1 MKGWKKTFQA
11 FKRVVNIPTLPQ
23 ARVAI
28 FMSDEIDFK
37 LKMFKRDKDDH
48 YTIVKQSIH

>member
-1 MKGWKKTFQA
+1 MEKYIQA
-11 FKRVVNIPTLPQ
+11 FKQVVNLPTLPQ

-28 FMSDEIDFK
+28 FISDEIDFK
-37 LKMFKRDKDDH
+37 LKMFKRGKDDH